1 MDRVKKKKNIVIWII
16 LLLAI
21 LIRVFFIVETK
32 IDEYQFDSG
41 LGNINSE
48 EDYDKLY
55 TEYTKEPH
63 HTRHINYIMRFYNNE
78 GFPEKIAG
86 QFYHP
91 PLHHFIMGM
100 WLKLMDN
107 LFKLSSTK
115 IESMQVLPLIYS
127 IISIISLK
135 KILDEL
141 EVKEENQIIALM
153 IIGFFPLFIYLSGFI
168 NNDPLVTMFCI
179 LSILYLI
186 KWNKNPSIKNTVFL
200 SLFLGLG
207 LMTKTIT
214 VLLIIPSIYIY
225 FKNLNQYVKEDKKV
239 IVLIIELLLYTIIV
253 GVLGGWFQIYN
264 LCNGKNTIGIIMPY
278 EYLSLR
284 EISLWE
290 RFGISNLLRPN
301 NYNIWNYLFNSSYN
315 LGFINA
321 QLLIQNIATLFSVVC
336 VFISLYYCIMEKN
349 IILIIT
355 YIIWWIGYFY
365 LNISMPY
372 LCSMHPRYMAVP
384 FYINALFISNGYEK
398 EKNAKLK
405 KVLMLFIY
413 IYTIINIFYVVK
425 FAM

>member
-1 MDRVKKKKNIVIWII
+1 
-16 LLLAI
+16 
-21 LIRVFFIVETK
+21 
-32 IDEYQFDSG
+32 
-41 LGNINSE
+41 
-48 EDYDKLY
+48 
-55 TEYTKEPH
+55 
-63 HTRHINYIMRFYNNE
+63 
-78 GFPEKIAG
+78 
-86 QFYHP
+86 
-91 PLHHFIMGM
+91 
-100 WLKLMDN
+100 
-107 LFKLSSTK
+107 
-115 IESMQVLPLIYS
+115 
-127 IISIISLK
+127 
-135 KILDEL
+135 
-141 EVKEENQIIALM
+141 
-153 IIGFFPLFIYLSGFI
+153 
-168 NNDPLVTMFCI
+168 
-179 LSILYLI
+179 
-186 KWNKNPSIKNTVFL
+186 
-200 SLFLGLG
+200 
-207 LMTKTIT
+207 
-214 VLLIIPSIYIY
+214 
-225 FKNLNQYVKEDKKV
+225 
-239 IVLIIELLLYTIIV
+239 LYTIIV